1 MKSIIGLIARVPKRK
16 PRSQSQSRVEQ
27 HEEFG
32 YTPVSTPKNLA
43 TDYTDDEMLR
53 HEMSS
58 PESMAHR
65 EQDFDYEVIDAASP
79 NYDDNDDTETPVS
92 VADHYKGT
100 PPLKSKKKKSRYSH
114 EIPADYQI

>member
-1 MKSIIGLIARVPKRK
+1 
-16 PRSQSQSRVEQ
+16 
-27 HEEFG
+27 
-32 YTPVSTPKNLA
+32 
-43 TDYTDDEMLR
+43 
-53 HEMSS
+53 MSS

-79 NYDDNDDTETPVS
+79 NYDNDDTETPVS

-114 EIPADYQI
+114 EIPADYQVIDFKCSIPLLYHVLHTTQGESRG